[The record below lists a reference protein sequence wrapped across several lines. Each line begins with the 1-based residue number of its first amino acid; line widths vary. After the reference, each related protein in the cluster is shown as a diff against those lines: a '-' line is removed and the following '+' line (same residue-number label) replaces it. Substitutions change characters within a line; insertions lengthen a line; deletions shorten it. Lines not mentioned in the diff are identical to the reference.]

1 MKMITML
8 KGAACALALTAG
20 SAMADPATYAT
31 PEAAVQAFVDALTAQ
46 DRAALLV
53 VFGPES
59 GDLIGTD
66 DPKGDAEARKEFLDA
81 YAEVA
86 EIVEDGEG
94 RKELQI
100 GRTRWPFPVA
110 LVAVADGWQFDPAGA
125 REEILNRRIG
135 ANELDVIALMQR
147 AVQVQSAFRSVDY
160 DGDGVME
167 FASSILSDPG
177 ERDGLYWPEEMGEPL
192 SPIGAFVAQAAAD
205 GIAIDGVDQEPV
217 PYFGYYYRI
226 LTKQGPTAPGGAYD
240 YIINDHMV
248 AGHALLAYPAEPEE
262 TGVMSFMVGENGVV
276 YEADLGEN
284 TLEIA
289 GKIEAF
295 DPDPAQGWK
304 PVSGQ

>member
-1 MKMITML
+1 MKTITML
-8 KGAACALALTAG
+8 KGAACALVLTTGAAL
-20 SAMADPATYAT
+20 ADPATYPT
-31 PEAAVQAFVDALTAQ
+31 PEAAVQAFVDALAAE

-59 GDLIGTD
+59 DDLIGTD
-66 DPKGDAEARKEFLDA
+66 NPREDAEARAEFLADF
-81 YAEVA
+81 AESA
-86 EIVEDGEG
+86 EIVDDGEG
-94 RKELQI
+94 RKELQV
-100 GRTRWPFPVA
+100 GRTRWPFPVS
-110 LVAVADGWQFDPAGA
+110 LVSVAGGWQFDPGAA
-125 REEILNRRIG
+125 REEILDRRIG
-135 ANELDVIALMQR
+135 ANELDVIALLKR
-147 AVQVQSAFRSVDY
+147 AVQVQAAFRLVDY

-177 ERDGLYWPEEMGEPL
+177 ERDGLYWTEEMGEPL

-205 GIAIDGVDQEPV
+205 GIALDGVDQQPV

-226 LTKQGPTAPGGAYD
+226 LTRQGPTAPGGAYD

-289 GKIEAF
+289 GKIDSF

-304 PVSGQ
+304 PIGGQ